1 MAKMNRQGLIFFHFI
16 LIIFGLII
24 FIILKNFNFDDYR
37 DSAPLTD
44 LQIRLI
50 YILFVGGIALLIASL
65 MLGYFYKAP
74 QWATR
79 GAIALIFIV
88 LGVAIVGGALL
99 HDRLLNQDEEIEG
112 LESLLISL
120 GSVIVIAGSFS
131 YNSIKFVDDK
141 QDRMFIR
148 AVREEIERA
157 RAIPPRRQR
166 RPRAIKN
173 VAAAPYPEPTQ
184 SEQWIMA
191 EAVPPPTT
199 STTQPATHVK
209 CVRCKR
215 MLKLTSDK
223 RPITIKCPYCEA
235 IGVIKD

>member
-1 MAKMNRQGLIFFHFI
+1 MAKMNRQGLVFFHFI
-16 LIIFGLII
+16 LLIFGLII

-37 DSAPLTD
+37 DSVPLTD

-50 YILFVGGIALLIASL
+50 YILFVGGIALLIGSL
-65 MLGYFYKAP
+65 MFGYFNKKP
-74 QWATR
+74 EWATR

-99 HDRLLNQDEEIEG
+99 HDQLLNQDEELGG
-112 LESLLISL
+112 LESLLMCL
-120 GSVIVIAGSFS
+120 GSIIVIAGSFT

-141 QDRMFIR
+141 QERMFIR
-148 AVREEIERA
+148 AVREEIERV

-166 RPRAIKN
+166 RARASKR
-173 VAAAPYPEPTQ
+173 VAVASYPEP
-184 SEQWIMA
+184 EEDQWVMA
-191 EAVPPPTT
+191 EAVPPTAST
-199 STTQPATHVK
+199 SQPATHVK